1 VQIPDGY
8 APDIGHFALKSKTGK
23 RVHIRAR
30 LINASGKLIDLG
42 RPGYAVGGPNSMLC
56 FEDLTSEVGHDLR
69 AIELTT
75 SDTLT
80 FESVTWWSGTRHPFI

>member
-42 RPGYAVGGPNSMLC
+42 RPEPVNDFETLGGQNLKSIC
-56 FEDLTSEVGHDLR
+56 AD
-69 AIELTT
+69 
-75 SDTLT
+75 
-80 FESVTWWSGTRHPFI
+80 